1 MIEAIPDKPG
11 WLSIVD
17 AKGRRHLV
25 SVYAM
30 GKPQATGPSTTYLTF
45 TSYANL
51 FVRCSLEE
59 VRAAVKRAR
68 ALRRA
73 QIATAGRAQL
83 AFDFGAAE

>member
-25 SVYAM
+25 SVFAM
-30 GKPQATGPSTTYLTF
+30 GTPRSTGPGTTYLTF

-68 ALRRA
+68 TLRKARV
-73 QIATAGRAQL
+73 ATASRAQL